1 MTQKRKNT
9 KNSNSRMNMPRPS
22 GLWIYGL
29 IGAFIIAYWAFTPS
43 NNTPVPSDWAT
54 VGEMVRSGDVEKIE
68 IINRDEAQVYLREEA
83 VARYR
88 SDESDKRFRRMP
100 ESGAQLVFTI
110 GSVDSFREDLK
121 AAEELSGRWSTRTA
135 PTTGRI
141 SL

>member
-88 SDESDKRFRRMP
+88 SDESDLGF
-100 ESGAQLVFTI
+100 
-110 GSVDSFREDLK
+110 DL
-121 AAEELSGRWSTRTA
+121 
-135 PTTGRI
+135 
-141 SL
+141 